1 MPEQRVGLHLDQLM
15 LRRGSI
21 SVSVVLVPI
30 EMVQLH
36 RDDRARLWVLNLK
49 RALQDADL
57 QPVIPVKLTDQVAR
71 LVTQG
76 ELLAVT
82 REHNLG
88 DVNAEELPFL
98 SLAQT
103 VKEDVV
109 DSTLSTADDSF
120 ASILIEEAWLVLHID
135 LFLQLEVVLA
145 EDENLSLKGHVD
157 ICATADSREDL
168 NCLTLAVDRSNQ
180 TQIIRREEVDL
191 I

>member
-1 MPEQRVGLHLDQLM
+1 MPEQWVSLHLDQLM
-15 LRRGSI
+15 LGRGSI

-36 RDDRARLWVLNLK
+36 RDDRARLWILNLE

-98 SLAQT
+98 GLAQT
-103 VKEDVV
+103 VEQDVV
-109 DSTLSTADDSF
+109 DSTFSTADDSF
-120 ASILIEEAWLVLHID
+120 ASILI
-135 LFLQLEVVLA
+135 
-145 EDENLSLKGHVD
+145 
-157 ICATADSREDL
+157 
-168 NCLTLAVDRSNQ
+168 
-180 TQIIRREEVDL
+180 
-191 I
+191 